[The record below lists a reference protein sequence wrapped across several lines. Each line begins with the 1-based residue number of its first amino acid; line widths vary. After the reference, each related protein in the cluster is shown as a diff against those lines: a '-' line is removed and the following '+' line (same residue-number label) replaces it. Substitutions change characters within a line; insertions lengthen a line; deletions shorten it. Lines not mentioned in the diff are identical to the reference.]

1 MQQTYYLCFSVN
13 RLPDL
18 TLSKYSVFDASSV
31 SSIMDKHGVFLRQL
45 HRLGFASGVL
55 FHLLYHYNPDK
66 SIPRGKHLAIIF
78 YATSKDPDK
87 LERIR
92 EFLVTSVLSNYY
104 DFYCYEVSKDFEII
118 QEPDGNGN
126 PIPVLKMFNISGGAK
141 KYGLGEITPEE
152 ISKAREE
159 ICSGQRDHVVCE
171 IASDADMILSFNK
184 MPMEPCGR
192 FASDQRYPH
201 CAFLTK
207 KDYSLP
213 VQNVFST
220 DPSGGVMLHSI
231 LEWEPCKTGRLFNV
245 LKLMEGYDQSAVLRI
260 DIIPFDRT
268 HEVRGAF
275 PYADTRRRIADR
287 NLGRDDNSENIL
299 RSWDNYLNNLVKFPA
314 FFANVAAFAEA
325 KDIAVM
331 LADSVAAEAVESG
344 TYLIET
350 KFNPAGFDMY
360 HSDCD
365 VLTRSAKHENYVQ
378 PLLSLYTLEEIRPMF
393 SFPIL
398 YPGETVECLKETD
411 PVPWDSQMG
420 GNHESIPL
428 GVSSMGYDV
437 TFPVSLFKK
446 HAFIAG
452 VPGAGKTNTMLY
464 LVTTLWRDT
473 QQHIPFLVLEPAKQ
487 EYRALALRKGMEAL
501 CVFSPGA
508 DSRFPLHINP
518 FEFPLGLTLSE
529 HIANLNAVFAGA
541 FELPPP
547 SPHFIDTCIERIYL
561 NKGWNINERNTGK
574 REYPTLQE
582 LYESLKVAVA
592 ESHYQG
598 ETRGNL
604 QSVLEVRV
612 GSLLKREIGNVYN
625 VRRSIIRP
633 EEWLDNPVIIELE
646 ALGEGPANFMSLLI
660 STLIREVLRVRKTSG
675 TANQTLPSGIER
687 EVNHVIFYE
696 EAHNLIGPRTD
707 SSDGYSVDPKI
718 SATKFLVKMLAEVRA
733 LGEGIVIA
741 DQLPSVM
748 APEVLKNT
756 GLKLGHRLTA
766 VDDRNMLGSTMSASA
781 DQLEEQGTFDV
792 GQALIFYEGL
802 MKPFKMRIC
811 EWEAGSPRAK
821 YDSPSNAQLF
831 EHLRHRD
838 NYLRLLRE
846 SSDIMQEKI
855 YTEFDVLA
863 RRAQALS
870 RELHDTVHE
879 LRYLERERD
888 ILRNAVTEAEGSTRY
903 LELRRD
909 LSSMLAKVQSKNEN
923 VQDGLL
929 LKAKLLCRDYNNLYW
944 AYMTMSNNY
953 YIYSDDMYM
962 CTILNYLTLF
972 DALKDLN
979 GQDHIYGALIQETET
994 VMEDIQRYLNYRDT
1008 DMEPILAEHPGLA
1021 ESLFACCPY
1030 LMIQMRMERESLT
1043 RRAEAINERNLED
1056 DPALLPFC
1064 QNVNAAYLHYQ
1075 RLAYR
1080 HMEMADQLCAMLAE
1094 QMENELI
1101 PDSAQWNAEAGQL
1114 EAYRNSRLTALK
1126 AVVSL
1131 YIDPVCKLLRLRG
1144 RNRQIVLAATAAAR
1158 EELVKLVDFRNEHT
1172 VTALSDWEQYA
1183 GIRKDAAKLAWMEMS
1198 NRFEDAQALL
1208 EECLAK
1214 LPEQKTAADRE
1225 EVCRK
1230 PMVRYR
1236 ALFDRYAG
1244 RPAGL
1249 YEYEFALVSFYC
1261 DFMQT
1266 MLQQGPEARKLLA
1279 IYCGSGW
1286 DACSRIIRKLEQDQR
1301 LDEAHHSQWSRILQ
1315 EMKTLTEEI

>member
-1 MQQTYYLCFSVN
+1 MKQMYYLCFSVN

-45 HRLGFASGVL
+45 HRLGYSSGVR

-66 SIPRGKHLAIIF
+66 SIPKGKHLAIIF
-78 YATSKDPDK
+78 YATAMEPEK

-92 EFLVTSVLSNYY
+92 EFVVTSVLSNYY
-104 DFYCYEVSKDFEII
+104 DFYCYEISRDFRIV
-118 QEPDGNGN
+118 QEPIGNGTS
-126 PIPVLKMFNISGGAK
+126 IPVLQMVNISGKVK
-141 KYGLGEITPEE
+141 KYGLGDIDLEE
-152 ISKAREE
+152 IERAREE
-159 ICSGQRDHVVCE
+159 IRTGRRNHVVCE

-192 FASDQRYPH
+192 FASEQRYAH
-201 CAFLTK
+201 CAYLTK

-213 VQNVFST
+213 AQNVFSS
-220 DPSGGVMLHSI
+220 DPSGGVALYSI

-245 LKLMEGYDQSAVLRI
+245 LKLMEGYDQCAVLRI
-260 DIIPFDRT
+260 DIFPFDRT
-268 HEVRGAF
+268 HEVRSTF
-275 PYADTRRRIADR
+275 PYSDVRSRIACRD
-287 NLGRDDNSENIL
+287 LGRDDNSESIL
-299 RSWDNYLNNLVKFPA
+299 RSWDKYLSNLVKFPA
-314 FFANVAAFAEA
+314 FFANIVAFAEE
-325 KDIAVM
+325 KDVAVM

-350 KFNPAGFDMY
+350 KSKPEGFDMY
-360 HSDCD
+360 ESDWD
-365 VLTRSAKHENYVQ
+365 VLKRSPKYENYAQ
-378 PLLSLYTLEEIRPMF
+378 QLLSLYTLEEIRPMF

-411 PVPWDSQMG
+411 PVPVSQG
-420 GNHESIPL
+420 SVVNSKTGEIHEVIPL

-437 TFPVSLFKK
+437 TFEVSLFKK

-473 QQHIPFLVLEPAKQ
+473 EQHIPFLVLEPAKQ
-487 EYRALALRKGMEAL
+487 EYRALALRAGMEQL

-508 DSRFPLHINP
+508 DTKFPLHINP

-547 SPHFIDTCIERIYL
+547 SPHFIDTCIQRVYL
-561 NKGWNINERNTGK
+561 NKGWNVNERNTGSK
-574 REYPTLQE
+574 PYPTLQE
-582 LYESLKVAVA
+582 LYESLEIAVE

-660 STLIREVLRVRKTSG
+660 STLIREALKVRKTSEL
-675 TANQTLPSGIER
+675 AEEAQPQIEKR

-696 EAHNLIGPRTD
+696 EAHNLIGPHTEAYN
-707 SSDGYSVDPKI
+707 GYSVDPKI

-766 VDDRNMLGSTMSASA
+766 MDDRNMLGSTMAASA
-781 DQLEEQGTFDV
+781 DQLEEQGTFGT

-802 MKPFKMRIC
+802 MKPFKMRVC
-811 EWEAGSPRAK
+811 EWEAGSPKSK

-831 EHLRHRD
+831 EHLRHRE
-838 NYLRLLRE
+838 NYLRLLQE
-846 SSDIMQEKI
+846 SADIMQEKI
-855 YTEFDVLA
+855 CTEFDVLA
-863 RRAQALS
+863 RRARALKD
-870 RELHDTVHE
+870 ELSGAVRD
-879 LRYLERERD
+879 LRYLEKERD
-888 ILRNAVTEAEGSTRY
+888 IHRDAVEEAKGSGRY
-903 LELRRD
+903 LDLRKE
-909 LSSMLAKVQSKNEN
+909 LSSLNGKILKRSEN
-923 VQDGLL
+923 ILNGFE

-962 CTILNYLTLF
+962 CTILNYLKLF
-972 DALKDLN
+972 DSLKELN
-979 GQDHIYGALIQETET
+979 GQEHIDKTLCQETEE
-994 VMEDIQRYLNYRDT
+994 VMADIQRYLNYL
-1008 DMEPILAEHPGLA
+1008 DMDLDPILAEYPGLDEA
-1021 ESLFACCPY
+1021 LFECCPY
-1030 LMIQMRMERESLT
+1030 LTIQMRLECAELIK
-1043 RRAEAINERNLED
+1043 RAEAINDRNLDGDAEV
-1056 DPALLPFC
+1056 LPFSR
-1064 QNVNAAYLHYQ
+1064 NVADVYMKYQ

-1080 HMEMADQLCAMLAE
+1080 HMETADRLCEGLS
-1094 QMENELI
+1094 ELI
-1101 PDSAQWNAEAGQL
+1101 DDELTPDSEMPARL
-1114 EAYRNSRLTALK
+1114 EAYRNGRLTALK

-1131 YIDPVCKLLRLRG
+1131 YIEPVCRLLKLRG
-1144 RNRQIVLAATAAAR
+1144 VSRQTILVATGVARDELAR
-1158 EELVKLVDFRNEHT
+1158 LVDFRNENA
-1172 VTALSDWEQYA
+1172 VTLLSDWEKYA
-1183 GIRKDAAKLAWMEMS
+1183 KVRRNAAKLAWMEMS
-1198 NRFEDAQALL
+1198 SRFEDAQKLL
-1208 EECLAK
+1208 EECREKLAQQNT
-1214 LPEQKTAADRE
+1214 PEEREAICKNTAL
-1225 EVCRK
+1225 
-1230 PMVRYR
+1230 RYSV
-1236 ALFDRYAG
+1236 LFDRYSV
-1244 RPAGL
+1244 RPVGI
-1249 YEYEFALVSFYC
+1249 YEYEFALISFYC
-1261 DFMQT
+1261 DFVQE
-1266 MLQQGPEARKLLA
+1266 MLLLGTEARSVMVS
-1279 IYCGSGW
+1279 YCRRNWGT
-1286 DACSRIIRKLEQDQR
+1286 CSRMIRKLQQDQR
-1301 LDEAHHSQWSRILQ
+1301 LDEAHSGLWSRILQ
-1315 EMKTLTEEI
+1315 EMKALME